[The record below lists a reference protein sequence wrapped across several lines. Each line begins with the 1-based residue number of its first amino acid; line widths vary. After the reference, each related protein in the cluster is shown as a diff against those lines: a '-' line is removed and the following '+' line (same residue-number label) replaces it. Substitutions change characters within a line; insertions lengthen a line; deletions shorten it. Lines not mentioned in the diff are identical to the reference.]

1 MVRKV
6 PNLRAR
12 RHCQSGIS
20 GATIVSIPENWVTN
34 PLLQMDEERRQLR
47 LSPHAYFGKN
57 CFDLRAHGSHRAGV
71 VPTEAGIPPG

>member
-12 RHCQSGIS
+12 RHCQFGIS
-20 GATIVSIPENWVTN
+20 GATFVSIPENRVTN

-47 LSPHAYFGKN
+47 LSPHATSTS
-57 CFDLRAHGSHRAGV
+57 AAVS
-71 VPTEAGIPPG
+71 P